1 MLTDEQFTNTQ
12 NQLVLLKTTMY
23 VNNNKS
29 YSYVFPYI
37 DKYQIP

>member
-1 MLTDEQFTNTQ
+1 MLTDEQFTNIQ
-12 NQLVLLKTTMY
+12 NQLVLLNTSMFA
-23 VNNNKS
+23 NNNKS